1 MSSAKLK
8 LKLILENRPN
18 KFGNLESKPY
28 LYCIKNN
35 QKYLE
40 MIISD
45 KAIEA
50 IKGNNRLMARLM
62 MAFDR
67 GQNTIENWMV
77 SKDIRLTTATAMQIF
92 REETGLTDS
101 ELLEDETVG
110 AIK

>member
-1 MSSAKLK
+1 MESAL
-8 LKLILENRPN
+8 
-18 KFGNLESKPY
+18 Y

-45 KAIEA
+45 KAIAA
-50 IKGNNRLMARLM
+50 IKGNNHLMARLM

-67 GQNTIENWMV
+67 GQNTIENWMA
-77 SKDIRLTTATAMQIF
+77 SKDIRLTTATAIQIF

-101 ELLEDETVG
+101 EILEEEKET
-110 AIK
+110 AKA